1 MFFKK
6 KKTENTIETNS
17 ETVQNLTTSTTK
29 PDNSDLLL
37 TALNEVKGNVE
48 KLAEND
54 STISENIFKIKDSSD
69 KSNDATKCL
78 KMKLK

>member
-69 KSNDATKCL
+69 KSNDATK
-78 KMKLK
+78 MKLK

>member
-69 KSNDATKCL
+69 KSNDATKL
-78 KMKLK
+78 K

>member
-69 KSNDATKCL
+69 KSNDATKML
-78 KMKLK
+78 EK

>member
-69 KSNDATKCL
+69 K
-78 KMKLK
+78 

>member
-69 KSNDATKCL
+69 KSNDATKML

>member
-54 STISENIFKIKDSSD
+54 STISENIFKIKMDRT
-69 KSNDATKCL
+69 NGNETE
-78 KMKLK
+78 